1 MPLPQR
7 YRTDRRLALCPS
19 RQPGHW
25 MRLGKAYSLLCH
37 DKGISIAD
45 LGLAWPIRVKEG
57 MTRLALLL
65 PPGSCAIA
73 ANPLA
78 Q

>member
-1 MPLPQR
+1 
-7 YRTDRRLALCPS
+7 
-19 RQPGHW
+19 
-25 MRLGKAYSLLCH
+25 MRLGKAYNLLCH
-37 DKGISIAD
+37 DKGIFIAD

-57 MTRLALLL
+57 MTRLAMLL

-73 ANPLA
+73 ANLLA

>member
-1 MPLPQR
+1 LPLPSG
-7 YRTDRRLALCPS
+7 TGPTEDWLCARAAS
-19 RQPGHW
+19 LGAW
-25 MRLGKAYSLLCH
+25 MRLGKAYNLLCH
-37 DKGISIAD
+37 DKGIFIAD

-57 MTRLALLL
+57 MTRLAMLL

-73 ANPLA
+73 ANLLA